1 MVTRV
6 QGVWVAVSR
15 GLCLAEMT
23 GVLYV
28 SFGMCDGDK
37 SSGRLGRSQ
46 SWPVSSR
53 DDWRVVRILWYV

>member
-6 QGVWVAVSR
+6 QVVWVAVSR
-15 GLCLAEMT
+15 GLCLADMT

-46 SWPVSSR
+46 SWSS
-53 DDWRVVRILWYV
+53 VVCRSVVGVDGDRL